1 MEAAPTRI
9 KISING
15 ISSGSLLK
23 IGESVGIT
31 SKEALVAE
39 AARRLLPEAGAKA
52 VDPAAGE
59 LYLDGGFDVRSPEL
73 RGRRGLGSGGCAMV
87 CIVSV
92 SDSGLAALRPGP
104 RTFS

>member
-1 MEAAPTRI
+1 MAEPTRI

-31 SKEALVAE
+31 SKEALIAE

-59 LYLDGGFDVRSPEL
+59 LYLDGGFDVPTLNELDKDDHVFVAFNGSP
-73 RGRRGLGSGGCAMV
+73 
-87 CIVSV
+87 
-92 SDSGLAALRPGP
+92 
-104 RTFS
+104 FK

>member
-1 MEAAPTRI
+1 MAEPTRI

-31 SKEALVAE
+31 SKEALIAE

-59 LYLDGGFDVRSPEL
+59 LYLDGGFDVPTLNELDKDDHGTRS
-73 RGRRGLGSGGCAMV
+73 GRLDHRESGHTKYARFV
-87 CIVSV
+87 
-92 SDSGLAALRPGP
+92 
-104 RTFS
+104 